1 MMHIRIQGTAVN
13 SEHFIDYLK
22 ALRQK
27 MGRKPLAILFD
38 QLAVHRSKDVKPF
51 FEKLNIKPVFNVSYS
66 PEFNAIEAAFSKVK
80 FLFNHKRLNCLVNKL
95 GFNSDREIEQAFKAI
110 TAEHCGRCVRKSM
123 FLLEREA

>member
-22 ALRQK
+22 ALRRK

-38 QLAVHRSKDVKPF
+38 QLAVHRSKDVKPYF
-51 FEKLNIKPVFNVSYS
+51 DKLNIKPLFNVSYS
-66 PEFNAIEAAFSKVK
+66 PEFNAIEAIFSKVK
-80 FLFNHKRLNCLVNKL
+80 SLFNHKRLNCLVNKL

-110 TAEHCGRCVRKSM
+110 TTVHCAACVRKSM
-123 FLLEREA
+123 YLLAREA